1 MDTKDTNDTGAGRH
15 RLSRI
20 LTTAALVCFALPF
33 LTVSCYGDTTV
44 SGVQAATKIDLY
56 PNDGAGEGEL
66 LREEPPNGFA
76 FVALIAAVV
85 AAAASFGAARSR
97 RTGVWAAAVGVVAL
111 QGLFLYAF
119 YRSWGAAWPR
129 IGFTGSL
136 VLLVAAAWAGAGRI
150 PRWIGWASA
159 GLGASMIPTTVIGPD
174 VPREYVW
181 LTVPVYVIGFVAVAL
196 VVGALRASARAPE
209 LASAD
214 PVSRPSMPRMLL
226 AGIVGTLCIVA
237 TVVGATLLMSVM
249 LSGEY
254 GPEGAGPSYTFAIA
268 VLAACIAS
276 SHLAWV
282 AGRAIVRRRPR
293 RAFAPVPGEVGA

>member
-1 MDTKDTNDTGAGRH
+1 MDTKDTRNRRH

-33 LTVSCYGDTTV
+33 ATVSCYGDATV

-76 FVALIAAVV
+76 FVALV
-85 AAAASFGAARSR
+85 AAMVATAASFGAARSR

-119 YRSWGAAWPR
+119 FRSWGAAWPR
-129 IGFTGSL
+129 VGFAGAI

-159 GLGASMIPTTVIGPD
+159 GLAASLLPATMIGPD
-174 VPREYVW
+174 LPREYVW
-181 LTVPVYVIGFVAVAL
+181 LTIPVYVGGFIAVAL
-196 VVGALRASARAPE
+196 VVGAVRASAPAPE

-214 PVSRPSMPRMLL
+214 PASRPSTLRMVL
-226 AGIVGTLCIVA
+226 AGIVGIVCIAA

-254 GPEGAGPSYTFAIA
+254 GPEGAGPSYTFALV

-276 SHLAWV
+276 SMLAWV

-293 RAFAPVPGEVGA
+293 RAFAPVPTEVGA